1 MTSCRVVT
9 WNLWWRF
16 GDWQRR
22 FEVIAAVL
30 PPSAPD
36 VVGLQE
42 VWARG
47 SGADSVNA
55 AGLLAR
61 RLGLHWAWVPSPAPE
76 RWQRKV
82 GDSSLACED
91 VGEPPGRAGTR
102 GGFPNTLIGN
112 AVLSR
117 WPVAGVAHADLP
129 GPSPGAPDGRRVLHA
144 ALDTPAGRLPFFT
157 TQLSAFPGRSG
168 LRCAQVR
175 RVASFVA
182 SHSPDDGPPP
192 VVTGDLNAV
201 PESDEVRLLEGF
213 LTEPAV
219 PDLLLVD
226 AWRYADP
233 ADRGITWSRANP
245 HAAKTGEPDAR
256 IDYVLV
262 GTPRAAGSALITGAR
277 VAGDRP
283 RDGVWPSDHAAV
295 VVDLRLGEPFQP
307 GPGVA

>member
-1 MTSCRVVT
+1 VTPCRVAT

-30 PPSAPD
+30 AETAAD

-47 SGADSVNA
+47 EVNA

-61 RLGLHWAWVPSPAPE
+61 RLGLHWAWVPSPHPE
-76 RWQRKV
+76 PWQRRI
-82 GDSSLACED
+82 GDRSIAL
-91 VGEPPGRAGTR
+91 
-102 GGFPNTLIGN
+102 GN

-129 GPSPGAPDGRRVLHA
+129 APSSGAPDGRRVLLA

-157 TQLSAFPGRSG
+157 TQLSAFPGRSA

-175 RVASFVA
+175 RIASFVA
-182 SHSPDDGPPP
+182 AHSPADGLPP

-201 PESDEVRLLEGF
+201 PGSDEVRLLEGL

-219 PDLLLVD
+219 PDLPLVD
-226 AWRYADP
+226 AWRYAAPD
-233 ADRGITWSRANP
+233 DRGITWSRGNP
-245 HAAKTGEPDAR
+245 HAAATGEPDAR

-262 GTPRAAGSALITGAR
+262 GPPRGAGAARVTGAR
-277 VAGDRP
+277 LAGDRP
-283 RDGVWPSDHAAV
+283 RGGVWPSDHAAV
-295 VVDLRLGEPFQP
+295 VADLELGAVVEV

>member
-1 MTSCRVVT
+1 VAGEEGVTACRVVT

-16 GDWQRR
+16 GDWQAR
-22 FEVIAAVL
+22 FEAISAVL
-30 PPSAPD
+30 QEAAPD

-47 SGADSVNA
+47 SVNA
-55 AGLLAR
+55 AGLLAK
-61 RLGLHWAWVPSPAPE
+61 RLGMHWAWVPSPHPQ
-76 RWQRKV
+76 RWQRKI
-82 GDSSLACED
+82 GDSALAM
-91 VGEPPGRAGTR
+91 
-102 GGFPNTLIGN
+102 GN

-129 GPSPGAPDGRRVLHA
+129 GPLPGAPDGRRVLHG

-168 LRCAQVR
+168 LRCRQVR
-175 RVASFVA
+175 EIAAFVA
-182 SHSPDDGPPP
+182 SHSPDDGLPP

-226 AWRYADP
+226 AWRYAAP
-233 ADRGITWSRANP
+233 SDRGITWSRSNP

-262 GTPRAAGSALITGAR
+262 GTPRGAGSALIESAR
-277 VAGDRP
+277 VVGDRP

-295 VVDLRLGEPFQP
+295 VVDLELGGAAFV
-307 GPGVA
+307 GPGVS

>member
-1 MTSCRVVT
+1 VAT

-16 GDWQRR
+16 GDWARR

-30 PPSAPD
+30 AETAPD

-47 SGADSVNA
+47 EVNA

-61 RLGLHWAWVPSPAPE
+61 RLGLHWAWVPSPHPQ

-82 GDSSLACED
+82 GDSSVA
-91 VGEPPGRAGTR
+91 
-102 GGFPNTLIGN
+102 FGN

-117 WPVAGVAHADLP
+117 WPVTGVAHTDLP
-129 GPSPGAPDGRRVLHA
+129 APPSGAPDGRRVLHT

-157 TQLSAFPGRSG
+157 TQLSAFPGRSA

-175 RVASFVA
+175 RVAEFVA
-182 SHSPDDGPPP
+182 AHTPDGGLPP
-192 VVTGDLNAV
+192 VVTADLNAV
-201 PESDEVRLLEGF
+201 AESDEVRLLEGF

-226 AWRYADP
+226 AWRYAAPD
-233 ADRGITWSRANP
+233 DRGITWSRGNP
-245 HAAKTGEPDAR
+245 HAAVTGEPDAR
-256 IDYVLV
+256 IDYVLI
-262 GTPRAAGSALITGAR
+262 GTPRGGGAALVTGAR
-277 VAGDRP
+277 VVGDQP
-283 RDGVWPSDHAAV
+283 RGGVWPSDHAAV
-295 VVDLRLGEPFQP
+295 VADLHVGDPAYI
-307 GPGVA
+307 GPGVAP

>member
-1 MTSCRVVT
+1 MTACRIVT

-16 GDWQRR
+16 GDWQAR
-22 FEVIAAVL
+22 FEAISASL
-30 PPSAPD
+30 HETAPD

-47 SGADSVNA
+47 SVNA
-55 AGLLAR
+55 AELLAR
-61 RLGLHWAWVPSPAPE
+61 RLGMHWAWVPSPHPQ
-76 RWQRKV
+76 RWQRRI
-82 GDSSLACED
+82 GDPSMAM
-91 VGEPPGRAGTR
+91 
-102 GGFPNTLIGN
+102 GN

-117 WPVAGVAHADLP
+117 WPVAGVAHADLAAP
-129 GPSPGAPDGRRVLHA
+129 ASGAPDGRRVLHA

-175 RVASFVA
+175 RVASFVT
-182 SHSPDDGPPP
+182 SHSPESGLPP

-226 AWRYADP
+226 AWRYA
-233 ADRGITWSRANP
+233 ACGDRGITWNRTNP
-245 HAAKTGEPDAR
+245 HVAATGEPDAR

-262 GTPRAAGSALITGAR
+262 GTPRAGGSALITGAR
-277 VAGDRP
+277 VVGDRP

-295 VVDLRLGEPFQP
+295 VVDLKLGAAPRP
-307 GPGVA
+307 GPGIA

>member
-1 MTSCRVVT
+1 MLPCRVVT

-22 FEVIAAVL
+22 FEAIAAVL
-30 PPSAPD
+30 RDVSPD

-47 SGADSVNA
+47 SGSDAVNA

-61 RLGLHWAWVPSPAPE
+61 RLGMHWAWVPSPHPK
-76 RWQRKV
+76 RWQRKI
-82 GDSSLACED
+82 GDSSIA
-91 VGEPPGRAGTR
+91 
-102 GGFPNTLIGN
+102 FGN

-129 GPSPGAPDGRRVLHA
+129 APRSGARDGRRVLLA

-175 RVASFVA
+175 RIASFVA
-182 SHSPDDGPPP
+182 SHSPDDGLPP

-213 LTEPAV
+213 LTEPAE

-226 AWRYADP
+226 AWRYASPD
-233 ADRGITWSRANP
+233 DRGITWSRSNP
-245 HAAKTGEPDAR
+245 HVAATGEPDSR

-262 GTPRAAGSALITGAR
+262 GRGSARVTAAR
-277 VAGDRP
+277 VVADRP
-283 RDGVWPSDHAAV
+283 CDGVWASDHAAV
-295 VVDLRLGEPFQP
+295 VVDLRLGEAPEL
-307 GPGVA
+307 GPGIS

>member
-1 MTSCRVVT
+1 VITCRAVT

-22 FEVIAAVL
+22 FEVIATVL
-30 PPSAPD
+30 AETAPD

-47 SGADSVNA
+47 EVNA

-61 RLGLHWAWVPSPAPE
+61 RLGLNWAWVPSPHPE
-76 RWQRKV
+76 TWQGRI
-82 GDSSLACED
+82 GDSSLS
-91 VGEPPGRAGTR
+91 
-102 GGFPNTLIGN
+102 FGN

-129 GPSPGAPDGRRVLHA
+129 GPASGAPDGRRVLLA

-157 TQLSAFPGRSG
+157 THLSSFLGRSA

-175 RVASFVA
+175 RVAEFVA
-182 SHSPDDGPPP
+182 EHSSADGLPP

-219 PDLLLVD
+219 PGQMLAD
-226 AWRYADP
+226 AWRHAP
-233 ADRGITWSRANP
+233 PGDRGVTWSRANP
-245 HAAKTGEPDAR
+245 NVAATGTPDAR
-256 IDYVLV
+256 MDYVLV
-262 GTPRAAGSALITGAR
+262 GTGAVR
-277 VAGDRP
+277 VAGVRVTGDRP
-283 RDGVWPSDHAAV
+283 RGGVWPSDHAAV
-295 VVDLRLGEPFQP
+295 VADLQLGAP
-307 GPGVA
+307 A

>member
-1 MTSCRVVT
+1 VAT

-16 GDWQRR
+16 GDWARR
-22 FEVIAAVL
+22 FEAITAVL
-30 PPSAPD
+30 VEARPD

-47 SGADSVNA
+47 EVNA
-55 AGLLAR
+55 AGLLAK
-61 RLGLHWAWVPSPAPE
+61 RLGLHWAWVPSPHPQ
-76 RWQRKV
+76 RWQRRV
-82 GDSSLACED
+82 GDSSVA
-91 VGEPPGRAGTR
+91 
-102 GGFPNTLIGN
+102 FGN

-129 GPSPGAPDGRRVLHA
+129 APSSGAPDGRRVLHA
-144 ALDTPAGRLPFFT
+144 ALDAPAGRLPFFT
-157 TQLSAFPGRSG
+157 TQLSAFPGRSA

-175 RVASFVA
+175 RVAEFVA
-182 SHSPDDGPPP
+182 AHSPDDGLPP

-201 PESDEVRLLEGF
+201 PEADEVRLLEGF

-226 AWRYADP
+226 AWRYAAP
-233 ADRGITWSRANP
+233 GDRGITWSRGNP
-245 HAAKTGEPDAR
+245 HAAVTGEPDAR

-262 GTPRAAGSALITGAR
+262 GTPRGGGSALVTGTR
-277 VAGDRP
+277 VVGDRQ

-295 VVDLRLGEPFQP
+295 VADLRVGEPAYV
-307 GPGVA
+307 GPGVAL

>member
-1 MTSCRVVT
+1 VTPCRVVT

-22 FEVIAAVL
+22 FEVIAAELASV
-30 PPSAPD
+30 APD

-47 SGADSVNA
+47 SVNA

-61 RLGLHWAWVPSPAPE
+61 RLGMHWAWVPSPAPE

-82 GDSSLACED
+82 GDPSVA
-91 VGEPPGRAGTR
+91 
-102 GGFPNTLIGN
+102 FGN

-129 GPSPGAPDGRRVLHA
+129 GPSSGAPDGRRVLHA

-182 SHSPDDGPPP
+182 AHSPDAGLPP

-233 ADRGITWSRANP
+233 SDRGITWSRANP
-245 HAAKTGEPDAR
+245 HAVKTGEPDAR

-262 GTPRAAGSALITGAR
+262 GTPRGGRSALVTGAR
-277 VAGDRP
+277 VVGDRP

-295 VVDLRLGEPFQP
+295 VADLRLGEPAYV

>member
-1 MTSCRVVT
+1 VITCRVVT

-16 GDWQRR
+16 GDWQQR
-22 FEVIAAVL
+22 FELISAVL
-30 PPSAPD
+30 AEVRPD

-47 SGADSVNA
+47 DVNA

-61 RLGLHWAWVPSPAPE
+61 RLGMHWAWVPSPHPQ
-76 RWQRKV
+76 RWQRKI
-82 GDSSLACED
+82 GDSSIAGED
-91 VGEPPGRAGTR
+91 PGVLSGRAGTR
-102 GGFPNTLIGN
+102 AEDPKTLIGN

-117 WPVAGVAHADLP
+117 WPIAGVAHADLP
-129 GPSPGAPDGRRVLHA
+129 PPPAGKPDGRRVLLA

-157 TQLSAFPGRSG
+157 TQLSAFPGRSA

-175 RVASFVA
+175 RIAEFVA
-182 SHSPDDGPPP
+182 AHTPDAGLPP

-201 PESDEVRLLEGF
+201 SESDEVRLLEGF

-226 AWRYADP
+226 AWRYAAPD
-233 ADRGITWSRANP
+233 DRGITWSRANP
-245 HAAKTGEPDAR
+245 HASVTGEPDAR

-262 GTPRAAGSALITGAR
+262 GMPRGGGAALVTGAR
-277 VAGDRP
+277 VVGDRP

-295 VVDLRLGEPFQP
+295 VADLQLGAPAYV
-307 GPGVA
+307 GPGVAL

>member
-1 MTSCRVVT
+1 VTSCRVVT

-22 FEVIAAVL
+22 FEVIAAELASV
-30 PPSAPD
+30 APD

-61 RLGLHWAWVPSPAPE
+61 RLGMHWAWVPSPSPE
-76 RWQRKV
+76 RWQRKI
-82 GDSSLACED
+82 GDSTLA
-91 VGEPPGRAGTR
+91 
-102 GGFPNTLIGN
+102 FGN

-129 GPSPGAPDGRRVLHA
+129 APASGAPDGRRVLHA

-182 SHSPDDGPPP
+182 SHSPESGLPP

-201 PESDEVRLLEGF
+201 PESDEVRLLEGL

-262 GTPRAAGSALITGAR
+262 GTPQGAGSALITGAR

-295 VVDLRLGEPFQP
+295 VVDLVLGGPAYV

>member
-1 MTSCRVVT
+1 MTTCRVVT

-22 FEVIAAVL
+22 FEAISDVL
-30 PPSAPD
+30 REAAPD

-47 SGADSVNA
+47 SVNA
-55 AGLLAR
+55 AGLLAK
-61 RLGLHWAWVPSPAPE
+61 RLGMHWAWVPSPHPQ
-76 RWQRKV
+76 RWQRRV
-82 GDSSLACED
+82 GDPSLA
-91 VGEPPGRAGTR
+91 
-102 GGFPNTLIGN
+102 LGN

-129 GPSPGAPDGRRVLHA
+129 GPASGAPDGRRVLHA
-144 ALDTPAGRLPFFT
+144 ALETPAGRLPFFT

-168 LRCAQVR
+168 LRCRQVR
-175 RVASFVA
+175 EIASFVA
-182 SHSPDDGPPP
+182 SHSPEFGLPP
-192 VVTGDLNAV
+192 VLTGDLNAV

-226 AWRYADP
+226 AWRYAACD
-233 ADRGITWSRANP
+233 DRGITWSRANP
-245 HAAKTGEPDAR
+245 HVAATGEPDAR

-262 GTPRAAGSALITGAR
+262 GMPRGGGSALITSAR
-277 VAGDRP
+277 VVGDRP
-283 RDGVWPSDHAAV
+283 RDEVWPSDHAAV
-295 VVDLRLGEPFQP
+295 VVDLRLGEGPRP

>member
-1 MTSCRVVT
+1 MAGEAELTAVPCRVAT

-16 GDWQRR
+16 GDWSRR
-22 FEVIAAVL
+22 LDAIGHVL
-30 PPSAPD
+30 EEAAPD

-47 SGADSVNA
+47 EANA

-61 RLGLHWAWVPSPAPE
+61 RLGMHWAYVPSPAPQ
-76 RWQRKV
+76 RWQRRI
-82 GDSSLACED
+82 GDSSVA
-91 VGEPPGRAGTR
+91 
-102 GGFPNTLIGN
+102 FGN

-129 GPSPGAPDGRRVLHA
+129 APPSGSPDGRRVLHA
-144 ALDTPAGRLPFFT
+144 LLSTPAGPLPFFT
-157 TQLSAFPGRSG
+157 TQLSAFPGRSA

-175 RVASFVA
+175 RIAEFVA
-182 SHSPDDGPPP
+182 EHAPDDGLPP

-201 PESDEVRLLEGF
+201 AESDEVRLLEGF

-226 AWRYADP
+226 AWRYAAP
-233 ADRGITWSRANP
+233 GDRGITWSRDNP
-245 HAAKTGEPDAR
+245 HAAVTGEPDAR

-262 GTPRAAGSALITGAR
+262 GMPRGAGAALVTGAR
-277 VAGDRP
+277 VVGDRP
-283 RDGVWPSDHAAV
+283 RDGLWPSDHAAV
-295 VVDLRLGEPFQP
+295 VADLRLGGPAYV

>member
-1 MTSCRVVT
+1 VPAVACRVVT

-16 GDWQRR
+16 GDWERR
-22 FEVIAAVL
+22 LDAIGALLGEVR
-30 PPSAPD
+30 PD

-47 SGADSVNA
+47 DANA
-55 AGLLAR
+55 AGVLAR
-61 RLGLHWAWVPSPAPE
+61 RLGLHWAYVPSPAPQ
-76 RWQRKV
+76 RWQRRIEDTSV
-82 GDSSLACED
+82 ACGGL
-91 VGEPPGRAGTR
+91 GEPPGRAGTR
-102 GGFPNTLIGN
+102 AGFPEILIGN

-117 WPVAGVAHADLP
+117 WPVVGVAHADLP
-129 GPSPGAPDGRRVLHA
+129 APASGSPDGRRVLHA
-144 ALDTPAGRLPFFT
+144 LLSTPAGPLPFFT

-175 RVASFVA
+175 RIAQFVA
-182 SHSPDDGPPP
+182 SHAPDDGLPP

-201 PESDEVRLLEGF
+201 PEADEVRLLEGF

-226 AWRYADP
+226 AWRYAAPD
-233 ADRGITWSRANP
+233 DRGITWGRGNP
-245 HAAKTGEPDAR
+245 HAAVTGEPDSR

-262 GTPRAAGSALITGAR
+262 GTPRAAGAALVTGAR
-277 VAGDRP
+277 VVGDRP
-283 RDGVWPSDHAAV
+283 WDGVWPSDHAAV
-295 VVDLRLGEPFQP
+295 VADLRLGEPAYV

>member
-1 MTSCRVVT
+1 VTPCRVVT

-22 FEVIAAVL
+22 FEVIAAELASV
-30 PPSAPD
+30 APD

-47 SGADSVNA
+47 SVNA

-61 RLGLHWAWVPSPAPE
+61 RLGMHWAWVPSPAPE

-82 GDSSLACED
+82 GDPSVA
-91 VGEPPGRAGTR
+91 
-102 GGFPNTLIGN
+102 FGN

-129 GPSPGAPDGRRVLHA
+129 GPSSGAPDGRRVLHA
-144 ALDTPAGRLPFFT
+144 ALDTAAGRLPFFT

-182 SHSPDDGPPP
+182 AHSPDAGLPP

-233 ADRGITWSRANP
+233 SDRGITWSRANP
-245 HAAKTGEPDAR
+245 HAVKTGEPDAR

-262 GTPRAAGSALITGAR
+262 GTPRGGRSALVTGAR
-277 VAGDRP
+277 VVGDRP

-295 VVDLRLGEPFQP
+295 VADLRLGEPAYV

>member
-1 MTSCRVVT
+1 MTPCRVVT

-22 FEVIAAVL
+22 FEAIAAELAAV
-30 PPSAPD
+30 APD

-47 SGADSVNA
+47 SGSDAVNA

-61 RLGLHWAWVPSPAPE
+61 RLGMHWAWVPSPAPE
-76 RWQRKV
+76 RWQRKI
-82 GDSSLACED
+82 GDASIA
-91 VGEPPGRAGTR
+91 
-102 GGFPNTLIGN
+102 FGN

-117 WPVAGVAHADLP
+117 WPVVGVAHADLP
-129 GPSPGAPDGRRVLHA
+129 GPSSGAPDGRRVLHT
-144 ALDTPAGRLPFFT
+144 ALDTPVGRLPFFT

-175 RVASFVA
+175 RVAEFVA
-182 SHSPDDGPPP
+182 LDSPADGLPP

-201 PESDEVRLLEGF
+201 AESDEVRLLEGF

-219 PDLLLVD
+219 PGLLLVD
-226 AWRYADP
+226 AWRYASPD
-233 ADRGITWSRANP
+233 DRGITWSRANP

-262 GTPRAAGSALITGAR
+262 GTPTGSARVTGAR
-277 VAGDRP
+277 VVGDRP

-295 VVDLRLGEPFQP
+295 VVDLRLGEPAYV

>member
-1 MTSCRVVT
+1 MIPCRVAT

-16 GDWQRR
+16 GDWARR

-30 PPSAPD
+30 AETAPD

-47 SGADSVNA
+47 EINA

-61 RLGLHWAWVPSPAPE
+61 RLGMHWAWVPSPHPQ
-76 RWQRKV
+76 RWQRKI
-82 GDSSLACED
+82 GDSAIACED
-91 VGEPPGRAGTR
+91 PGDLSAPAGTR
-102 GGFPNTLIGN
+102 TDVPRTLIGN

-129 GPSPGAPDGRRVLHA
+129 APSSGSPDGRRVLHA
-144 ALDTPAGRLPFFT
+144 ALDTPVGRLPFFT
-157 TQLSAFPGRSG
+157 TQLSAFPGRSA

-175 RVASFVA
+175 RIAEFVA
-182 SHSPDDGPPP
+182 AHTPDAGLPP
-192 VVTGDLNAV
+192 VVAGDLNAIS
-201 PESDEVRLLEGF
+201 ESDEVRLLEGF

-226 AWRYADP
+226 AWRYAAPD
-233 ADRGITWSRANP
+233 DRGITWSRGNP
-245 HAAKTGEPDAR
+245 HAAVTGEPDAR

-262 GTPRAAGSALITGAR
+262 GTPRGAGATLVTGAR
-277 VAGDRP
+277 VVGDGP

-295 VVDLRLGEPFQP
+295 VADLQLGAPAHV
-307 GPGVA
+307 GPGVAP

>member
-1 MTSCRVVT
+1 VAT

-16 GDWQRR
+16 GDWSRR
-22 FEVIAAVL
+22 LDAIGHVL
-30 PPSAPD
+30 EEAAPD

-47 SGADSVNA
+47 EANA

-61 RLGLHWAWVPSPAPE
+61 RLGMHWAYVPSPAPQ
-76 RWQRKV
+76 RWQRRI
-82 GDSSLACED
+82 GDSSVA
-91 VGEPPGRAGTR
+91 
-102 GGFPNTLIGN
+102 FGN

-129 GPSPGAPDGRRVLHA
+129 APPSGSPDGRRVLHA
-144 ALDTPAGRLPFFT
+144 LLSTPAGPLPFFT
-157 TQLSAFPGRSG
+157 TQLSAFPGRSA

-175 RVASFVA
+175 RIAEFVA
-182 SHSPDDGPPP
+182 EHAPDDGLPP

-201 PESDEVRLLEGF
+201 AESDEVRLLEGF

-226 AWRYADP
+226 AWRYAAP
-233 ADRGITWSRANP
+233 GDRGITWSRDNP
-245 HAAKTGEPDAR
+245 HAAVTGEPDAR

-262 GTPRAAGSALITGAR
+262 GMPRGAGAALVTGAR
-277 VAGDRP
+277 VVGDRP
-283 RDGVWPSDHAAV
+283 RDGLWPSDHAAV
-295 VVDLRLGEPFQP
+295 VADLRLGGPAYV

>member
-1 MTSCRVVT
+1 VAAAVRACLAGEEELTALACRVAT

-16 GDWQRR
+16 GDWQAR
-22 FEVIAAVL
+22 FEAIAAVL
-30 PPSAPD
+30 GEAAPD

-47 SGADSVNA
+47 PVNE
-55 AGLLAR
+55 AGLLAK
-61 RLGLHWAWVPSPAPE
+61 RLGMHRAYVPSPAPG
-76 RWQRKV
+76 RWQRKA
-82 GDSSLACED
+82 DDTSA
-91 VGEPPGRAGTR
+91 
-102 GGFPNTLIGN
+102 FGN

-129 GPSPGAPDGRRVLHA
+129 APSSGAPDGRRVLHA
-144 ALDTPAGRLPFFT
+144 SLDSPAGRLPFFT
-157 TQLSAFPGRSG
+157 TQLSAFPGRSA

-175 RVASFVA
+175 RVAAFVA
-182 SHSPDDGPPP
+182 EHAPDDGLPP

-226 AWRYADP
+226 AWRYAAP
-233 ADRGITWSRANP
+233 GDRGSTWNRGNP
-245 HAAKTGEPDAR
+245 HAAVTGEPDAR

-262 GTPRAAGSALITGAR
+262 GTPRAAGAALVRGAR
-277 VAGDRP
+277 VVGDGP
-283 RDGVWPSDHAAV
+283 VGGVWPSDHAAV
-295 VVDLRLGEPFQP
+295 VVDLTLGDAGYV
-307 GPGVA
+307 GPGAG

>member
-1 MTSCRVVT
+1 VAGEEALSVACRVVT

-16 GDWQRR
+16 GDWARR
-22 FEVIAAVL
+22 FEAIAAELADV
-30 PPSAPD
+30 APD

-47 SGADSVNA
+47 SGPDSVNA

-61 RLGLHWAWVPSPAPE
+61 RLGLHWAWVPSPAPQ
-76 RWQRKV
+76 RWQRKI
-82 GDSSLACED
+82 GDSSVA
-91 VGEPPGRAGTR
+91 
-102 GGFPNTLIGN
+102 FGN

-129 GPSPGAPDGRRVLHA
+129 APSSGEPDGRRVLHA

-157 TQLSAFPGRSG
+157 TQLSAFPGRSA

-175 RVASFVA
+175 RVATFVA
-182 SHSPDDGPPP
+182 AHSPEAGLPP

-226 AWRYADP
+226 AWRYAP
-233 ADRGITWSRANP
+233 PGDRGITWSRANP
-245 HAAKTGEPDAR
+245 HADVTGEPDAR

-262 GTPRAAGSALITGAR
+262 GTPRGAGAAQVLRAR
-277 VAGDRP
+277 VAGGAP
-283 RDGVWPSDHAAV
+283 RARVWPSDHAAV
-295 VVDLRLGEPFQP
+295 VADLQLGARAHV
-307 GPGVA
+307 GPGAAP